1 MTGMSRKDIDIVDLR
16 LSAAVR
22 NGDAAAAAALY
33 TEDGT
38 LLPPNS
44 DFITGRENIQTFFQ
58 AVIDGGLKGL
68 NISTLELD
76 IQDDSA
82 HEMGT
87 YEMVAD
93 GGVVIDNGKF
103 IVIWKRLDGKWL
115 LHRDM
120 INTSRSAEAN

>member
-1 MTGMSRKDIDIVDLR
+1 MTDMSRKEIDLANLR

-33 TEDGT
+33 TEDGK
-38 LLPPNS
+38 LLPTHA
-44 DFITGRENIQTFFQ
+44 DFVTGHGAIQGFFQ

-76 IQDDSA
+76 IQEDTA

-87 YEMVAD
+87 YEMIAE

-103 IVIWKRLDGKWL
+103 IVIWNRVDGNWL

-120 INTSRSAEAN
+120 INTSLPANSG

>member
-1 MTGMSRKDIDIVDLR
+1 MSRKDIDIVDLR

-22 NGDAAAAAALY
+22 NGDDAAAAALY

-44 DFITGRENIQTFFQ
+44 DFITGRENIQGFFQ

-115 LHRDM
+115 LRRDM